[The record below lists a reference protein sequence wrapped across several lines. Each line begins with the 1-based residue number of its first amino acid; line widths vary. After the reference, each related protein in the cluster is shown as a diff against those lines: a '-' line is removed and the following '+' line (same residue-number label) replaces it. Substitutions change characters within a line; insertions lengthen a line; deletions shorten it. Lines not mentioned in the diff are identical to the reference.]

1 MQQALKMRIIFIY
14 IFFTFSL
21 SCATYQQSKTMVKR
35 DRFGESPVVDMRSGE
50 SALEHYIKEERI
62 EKKRQAYHQ
71 DLTRDQAQ

>member
-1 MQQALKMRIIFIY
+1 MQKFLKEKIILIFIV
-14 IFFTFSL
+14 FAFSL

-35 DRFGESPVVDMRSGE
+35 DRYGESPVVDMRSGE
-50 SALEHYIKEERI
+50 SALEYYIKEERI